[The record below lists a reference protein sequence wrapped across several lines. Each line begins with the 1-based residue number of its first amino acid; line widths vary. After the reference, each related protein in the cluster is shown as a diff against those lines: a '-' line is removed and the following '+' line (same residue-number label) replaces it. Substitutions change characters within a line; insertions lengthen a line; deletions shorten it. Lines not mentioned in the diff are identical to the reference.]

1 MWNLRSVELV
11 VDLQSAHSRL
21 LLTVLETWLHLLQQ
35 VPACN
40 QQSGR
45 PCLAALAAS
54 LVRSML

>member
-21 LLTVLETWLHLLQQ
+21 LLTVLETWLHLSR
-35 VPACN
+35 PASN